1 MNLALINNAKPLFQ
15 RTLLIKINHPLAT
28 KATLTRIGPTVG
40 GFSTPVT
47 FGTLKFP
54 LNSLTSLVWSRPW
67 LVWTIQNTVLDVMT
81 LMKAQMAQIGTRRLQ
96 QAPAANLGET

>member
-15 RTLLIKINHPLAT
+15 RTLLIRINHPLAT

-47 FGTLKFP
+47 FGTLKFS
-54 LNSLTSLVWSRPW
+54 LKSLTSLVWSRPW
-67 LVWTIQNTVLDVMT
+67 LLWTSQNTVLDLMT
-81 LMKAQMAQIGTRRLQ
+81 LIKTHITQIGTRRLQ